1 MKDAEKLRKIIDTF
15 GLNNQKRKFAEESF
29 EFIEAVTNYED
40 DKQWENYD
48 IRAVACDKA
57 AVTEELADCVVLLR
71 QFALYFEIP
80 ETEIERMVE
89 FKIDRTLKR
98 IDDGKEKNN
107 TERVE

>member
-1 MKDAEKLRKIIDTF
+1 M
-15 GLNNQKRKFAEESF
+15 
-29 EFIEAVTNYED
+29 
-40 DKQWENYD
+40 
-48 IRAVACDKA
+48 
-57 AVTEELADCVVLLR
+57 TEELADCVVLLR